1 MSRAGRRRK
10 DDWVM
15 SGPWDTRERIFT
27 PIGFWVNWGSKGS
40 THNLG
45 WSVIESDSEGVALPR
60 LFESVLEVVQEVVPF
75 VLCGNNFRMNLFTL
89 STDLSACEY
98 SETHSHDDNNNEGR
112 GGCAGD
118 GK

>member
-1 MSRAGRRRK
+1 MG
-10 DDWVM
+10 DEWVM
-15 SGPWDTRERIFT
+15 GHTREDINT
-27 PIGFWVNWGSKGS
+27 HWLLGQLGESKGS
-40 THNLG
+40 THNLR